1 MIALAADVADNTV
14 RRRWRMANEA
24 ASAARPED
32 VDAKIARRAARRIG
46 DYLAAHQGADPVKIQ
61 GELAGDDALVVPRQA
76 AIMLAQILGYLAR
89 GQGVQIMPDRAEL
102 TTQQAADFLNVSR
115 PYLIGLLDEQRIP
128 YRMVGT
134 HRRIRF
140 EDLREYKR
148 QDDQHRR
155 GVIDELTQLGQDLDE
170 Y

>member
-1 MIALAADVADNTV
+1 
-14 RRRWRMANEA
+14 MANQA
-24 ASAARPED
+24 ASASRPD
-32 VDAKIARRAARRIG
+32 GVDAEIARRAARRIG

-76 AIMLAQILGYLAR
+76 AILLAQILGYLAN

-115 PYLIGLLDEQRIP
+115 PYLIGLLDDRRIP
-128 YRMVGT
+128 YRRVGT
-134 HRRIRF
+134 HRRLRF
-140 EDLREYKR
+140 ADLRKYKR

-155 GVIDELTQLGQDLDE
+155 GVVDELTQLGQDLDD